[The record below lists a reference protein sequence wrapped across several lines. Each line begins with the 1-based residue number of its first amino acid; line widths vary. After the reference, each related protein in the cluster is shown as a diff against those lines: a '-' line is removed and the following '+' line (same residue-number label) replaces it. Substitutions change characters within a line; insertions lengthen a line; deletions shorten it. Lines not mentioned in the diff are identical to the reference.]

1 MRHVIVLSIVLL
13 WSCSP
18 PPDTGTTPAREP
30 GKLPSGLELGR
41 DPELAGPEAVVL
53 ALIDAAASKDVDAL
67 GECFSSRSDPEFQAI
82 MEGEVTPDDLSQIAD
97 MFTGASIVKTTMGPE
112 GVTAVVKVKLEW
124 EGREFEEIKVHAE
137 GSAWKV
143 TGF

>member
-1 MRHVIVLSIVLL
+1 MRHSLVLSVVLL
-13 WSCSP
+13 ASCTP
-18 PPDTGTTPAREP
+18 PPATDTTPAKKP
-30 GKLPSGLELGR
+30 GGLPSGLELGR
-41 DPELAGPEAVVL
+41 DPDLAGPEGVVL
-53 ALIDAAASKDVDAL
+53 TFIEAASGKDVDAL
-67 GECFSSRSDPEFQAI
+67 GTCFSSRSDKEFQAI
-82 MEGEVTPDDLSQIAD
+82 LEGKVTPDDLSQIAD

-137 GSAWKV
+137 GSAWKI